1 MCTVKEMGSD
11 KLINGHLF
19 TGGQSVQYRSEH
31 WCSSGSTLLTC
42 TLLNLLYSQR
52 YTNQAGVM
60 VKFKKKPCEWLPAR
74 YVLTAMF
81 FLGMMNAYILRSN
94 ISVAIVAM
102 IRTAEADG
110 NGTDGSTSICGEFS
124 FGSTPANKTMNQGEF
139 DWDETQKGRILSAF
153 FYGYV
158 FMQVPGGYL
167 ETKFG
172 GKKVYGISML
182 IGAILTLLTPVA
194 ARVDFW
200 FLFFVRFFMGF
211 FQGVIFPAHHGMWG
225 KWAPPLERSRLLSIT
240 CTGTNVGTVIAL
252 ALSGYITDQI
262 GWPWV
267 FYITGIVALVWF
279 VAWMLLVH
287 DSPAEHP
294 RISEEEREYI
304 ESSIG
309 TNVQED
315 IPVPWLEFAKSR
327 VVWCLLIG
335 HFCNNWGN
343 YTMLTNLPNYMAT
356 ILGFNIAE
364 NGLLSALSPLTI
376 WVFTVTGGWIIDV
389 IRSRDILD
397 TLNSRRLLT
406 AMGQFLPAIFLII
419 SGFVGCDRAA
429 AVAMLALS
437 AGFGGLSTPGF
448 KICHIEIAPRFGG
461 ILFGITNV
469 FGSIPGFVAPEI
481 IGAMTNNNQTR
492 EAWMNI
498 FWIGASI
505 YVFGGI
511 VVLLF
516 LRTDIQ
522 PWAHAP
528 DKSSAD
534 PDVIFLEDIPN
545 TRSQRHS
552 DETKEN

>member
-1 MCTVKEMGSD
+1 MAKV
-11 KLINGHLF
+11 
-19 TGGQSVQYRSEH
+19 
-31 WCSSGSTLLTC
+31 
-42 TLLNLLYSQR
+42 
-52 YTNQAGVM
+52 
-60 VKFKKKPCEWLPAR
+60 KKKPCEWLPAR

-124 FGSTPANKTMNQGEF
+124 FGSTPANKTAKQGEF

-343 YTMLTNLPNYMAT
+343 YTMLTNLPNYMDA

-376 WVFTVTGGWIIDV
+376 WVFTVAGGWIIDV

-397 TLNSRRLLT
+397 TLNSRRILT
-406 AMGQFLPAIFLII
+406 SMGQFLPAIFLII

-469 FGSIPGFVAPEI
+469 FGSIPGFIAPEI

-498 FWIGASI
+498 FWIGALI

-522 PWAHAP
+522 PWAQAP

-534 PDVIFLEDIPN
+534 QDVIFLEDVSS
-545 TRSQRHS
+545 TRNQRHN
-552 DETKEN
+552 DETKENAVLI

>member
-1 MCTVKEMGSD
+1 M
-11 KLINGHLF
+11 
-19 TGGQSVQYRSEH
+19 
-31 WCSSGSTLLTC
+31 
-42 TLLNLLYSQR
+42 
-52 YTNQAGVM
+52 A
-60 VKFKKKPCEWLPAR
+60 KFKKKPCEWLPAR

-124 FGSTPANKTMNQGEF
+124 FGSTPANKTMQNQGEF

-252 ALSGYITDQI
+252 ALSGYIIDQI

-469 FGSIPGFVAPEI
+469 FGSIPGFIAPEI